1 MFSETKIGDFFRG
14 GRGGLLL
21 LDVVRAV
28 EPLLREFLGDLGHGF
43 QRHNLRLALV
53 GRAGQTADGD
63 RAWFQPNSARIQ
75 PEFSPV
81 FLGQL
86 FYVFYPPVMSRLG
99 QDTST
104 SENVR
109 EKEK

>member
-1 MFSETKIGDFFRG
+1 MTKNRHHDFVWMTFQKRRLTIFFRG
-14 GRGGLLL
+14 GGGGGLLL

-63 RAWFQPNSARIQ
+63 RAWFQPNSARCFSAT
-75 PEFSPV
+75 FSPGLLRV
-81 FLGQL
+81 LSPL
-86 FYVFYPPVMSRLG
+86 
-99 QDTST
+99 
-104 SENVR
+104 
-109 EKEK
+109 

>member
-1 MFSETKIGDFFRG
+1 MILFSETKIGDFFRG

-43 QRHNLRLALV
+43 QRHNLGLALV

-63 RAWFQPNSARIQ
+63 RAWFQPNSAQIQ
-75 PEFSPV
+75 PGVSRPII
-81 FLGQL
+81 
-86 FYVFYPPVMSRLG
+86 YVFYPPVISRLG